1 MQTKYLLTQ
10 FKTISM
16 QKFLIITSR
25 EYLNKITNKTFI
37 LSTFFTPLILVGLV
51 FLIGWF
57 ASVNN
62 DEVNTVSVIDNSGYI
77 FDMLESTKSIKYVEL
92 ENFDLD
98 KAKLISKN
106 KSDFGLLFIENF
118 ESPKEIA
125 ETISFY
131 SEDTPSLSVIGN
143 IESQLEDILT
153 SKNFK
158 IQGIDINKINSNK
171 IYVSLYQETFQGK
184 KTTKADS
191 AVGLIFGLFLAFLLY
206 MLIFAYGGMIMSSVM
221 EEKSSRI
228 IEVIISSVK
237 PFYLISGKI
246 VGTSLAGITQFIV
259 WGLLFYG
266 FSFFI
271 SATFGIS
278 STYDNN
284 ELMLAADSNAISDAS
299 LNMLSSFFNLPLL
312 NILIAFLFYFIG
324 GYLLYSSMFAA
335 VGAAVDNQTDAQQF
349 MLPITIIVI
358 IALYV
363 GIFTAENPD
372 GVVSI
377 IFSMIPFTSPI
388 VMMMRIP
395 NGVPIFEQFISL
407 LILFLTVILII
418 WIAAKIYRIGILMY
432 GKKPSYKDLI
442 KWLKY

>member
-1 MQTKYLLTQ
+1 ME
-10 FKTISM
+10 
-16 QKFLIITSR
+16 KFIIITSR

-37 LSTFFTPLILVGLV
+37 LSTLFTPLILVGLV

-62 DEVNTVSVIDNSGYI
+62 EEVNNVSVVDNTGYI
-77 FDMLESTKSIKYVEL
+77 FDKLESTKSIRYIQLADIDL
-92 ENFDLD
+92 EE
-98 KAKLISKN
+98 AKLISKT
-106 KSDFGLLFIENF
+106 KSDFGLLFIQNLD
-118 ESPKEIA
+118 SPKEIA
-125 ETISFY
+125 QKISFY
-131 SEDTPSLSVIGN
+131 SEDTPSLTVIGN
-143 IESQLEDILT
+143 IESQLENILT
-153 SKNFK
+153 NKNYK
-158 IQGIDINKINSNK
+158 IQGIDIDKINSNK

-191 AVGLIFGLFLAFLLY
+191 VVGLVFGMFLAFLLY
-206 MLIFAYGGMIMSSVM
+206 MLIFAYGGMIMASVI

-228 IEVIISSVK
+228 IEVIVSSVK

-259 WGLLFYG
+259 WAILFYG

-271 SATFGIS
+271 STTFGIT

-284 ELMLAADSNAISDAS
+284 ELMLVADSSAISDAS

-312 NILIAFLFYFIG
+312 NILTAFIFYFIG
-324 GYLLYSSMFAA
+324 GYFLFSSMFAA
-335 VGAAVDNQTDAQQF
+335 IGAAVDNQTDAQQF
-349 MLPITIIVI
+349 MLPITFIVI

-372 GVVSI
+372 GIVSV

-395 NGVPIFEQFISL
+395 NGVPVSEQIISL
-407 LILFLTVILII
+407 LILYLTVILII
-418 WIAAKIYRIGILMY
+418 WLAAKIYRIGILMY

>member
-1 MQTKYLLTQ
+1 MKYLLTQ
-10 FKTISM
+10 LTTISM
-16 QKFLIITSR
+16 EKLLIIISR
-25 EYLNKITNKTFI
+25 EYLNKITSKTFI
-37 LSTFFTPLILVGLV
+37 LSTLFTPLIIVGLI

-62 DEVNTVSVIDNSGYI
+62 DEVNNVSVVDNSGYI
-77 FDMLESTKSIKYVEL
+77 FEKLESTETLKYVEL

-98 KAKLISKN
+98 EAKLISKE
-106 KSDFGLLFIENF
+106 KSDFGLLYIDNF
-118 ESPKEIA
+118 ESPIKIA
-125 ETISFY
+125 EKISFY
-131 SEDTPSLSVIGN
+131 SEDAPSLTIIGN
-143 IESQLEDILT
+143 IETQLENILT
-153 SKNFK
+153 NKNYK

-171 IYVSLYQETFQGK
+171 VYVNIYQETFQGK

-191 AVGLIFGLFLAFLLY
+191 FIGLFLGMILAFLLY
-206 MLIFAYGGMIMSSVM
+206 GLIFAYGGMIMSSVM
-221 EEKSSRI
+221 EEKNSRI

-246 VGTSLAGITQFIV
+246 IGTSLAGITQFIV
-259 WGLLFYG
+259 WGALFWL
-266 FSFFI
+266 FSLFI
-271 SATFGIS
+271 SNTFGITS
-278 STYDNN
+278 AYENSELILSAEST
-284 ELMLAADSNAISDAS
+284 AISSGTLD
-299 LNMLSSFFNLPLL
+299 MLSAFFNLPLV
-312 NILIAFLFYFIG
+312 NILIAFIVYFLG

-335 VGAAVDNQTDAQQF
+335 VGAAVDNQSDAQQF
-349 MLPITIIVI
+349 MLPITFIVI

-372 GVVSI
+372 GIVSQ

-395 NGVPIFEQFISL
+395 NGVPIFEQIVSL

-432 GKKPSYKDLI
+432 GNKPSYKDLI

>member
-1 MQTKYLLTQ
+1 ME
-10 FKTISM
+10 
-16 QKFLIITSR
+16 KFIIITSR

-37 LSTFFTPLILVGLV
+37 LSTLFTPLILVGVV

-57 ASVNN
+57 ASINN
-62 DEVNTVSVIDNSGYI
+62 EEVSNVSVVDNSGYI
-77 FDMLESTKSIKYVEL
+77 FDKLESTESIKYTQL
-92 ENFDLD
+92 ENFDLEE
-98 KAKLISKN
+98 AKLISKT
-106 KSDFGLLFIENF
+106 KSDFGLLYIENL
-118 ESPKEIA
+118 ESPKKIA

-131 SEDTPSLSVIGN
+131 SEDTPSLTVIGN
-143 IESQLEDILT
+143 IESQLENILT
-153 SKNFK
+153 NKNYK

-191 AVGLIFGLFLAFLLY
+191 LVGLFFGMFLALVLY
-206 MLIFAYGGMIMSSVM
+206 MLIFAYGGMIMASVI

-228 IEVIISSVK
+228 IEVIVSSVK

-246 VGTSLAGITQFIV
+246 VGTSLAGISQFVV
-259 WGLLFYG
+259 WAILFYG
-266 FSFFI
+266 FSFLI
-271 SATFGIS
+271 SSIFGIT

-284 ELMLAADSNAISDAS
+284 EFMLAAESSAISEAS
-299 LNMLSSFFNLPLL
+299 LNILSSFFNLPLV
-312 NILIAFLFYFIG
+312 NILIAFIFYFIG
-324 GYLLYSSMFAA
+324 GYFLFSSMFAA
-335 VGAAVDNQTDAQQF
+335 IGAAVDNQTDAQQF
-349 MLPITIIVI
+349 MLPITFIVI

-363 GIFTAENPD
+363 GMFTAENPD
-372 GVVSI
+372 GVVSV

-395 NGVPIFEQFISL
+395 NGVPIFEQIISL
-407 LILFLTVILII
+407 LILYITVILII

>member
-1 MQTKYLLTQ
+1 ME
-10 FKTISM
+10 
-16 QKFLIITSR
+16 KFLIITSR

-37 LSTFFTPLILVGLV
+37 LSTLFTPLILVGLV

-62 DEVNTVSVIDNSGYI
+62 DGVNTISVVDNSEYI
-77 FDMLESTKSIKYVEL
+77 FDELESTESLKYVKL

-98 KAKLISKN
+98 EAKLISKT

-131 SEDTPSLSVIGN
+131 SEDTPSLTVIGN
-143 IESQLEDILT
+143 IENQLENILT
-153 SKNFK
+153 NKNYN

-191 AVGLIFGLFLAFLLY
+191 AVGFIFGMFLAFLLY
-206 MLIFAYGGMIMSSVM
+206 MLIFAYGGMIMSSVI

-228 IEVIISSVK
+228 IEVIVSSVK

-246 VGTSLAGITQFIV
+246 VGTSLAGITQFLA
-259 WGLLFYG
+259 WGILFYG

-271 SATFGIS
+271 STTFGIT

-284 ELMLAADSNAISDAS
+284 EFMLAAESSAISDAS
-299 LNMLSSFFNLPLL
+299 LNMLSSFFNLPLV
-312 NILIAFLFYFIG
+312 NILIAFIFYFIG

-349 MLPITIIVI
+349 MLPITLIVI

-372 GVVSI
+372 GIVSL

-395 NGVPIFEQFISL
+395 NGVPILEQVVSL

-432 GKKPSYKDLI
+432 GKKPSYKELI

>member
-1 MQTKYLLTQ
+1 ME
-10 FKTISM
+10 
-16 QKFLIITSR
+16 KFLIITSR

-37 LSTFFTPLILVGLV
+37 LSTLFTPIILVGLV

-62 DEVNTVSVIDNSGYI
+62 DGVNTISVVDNSGYI
-77 FDMLESTKSIKYVEL
+77 FDELESTESIKYVKL

-98 KAKLISKN
+98 EAKLISKT

-131 SEDTPSLSVIGN
+131 SEDTPSLTVIGN
-143 IESQLEDILT
+143 IENQLENILT
-153 SKNFK
+153 NKNYN

-191 AVGLIFGLFLAFLLY
+191 AVGFIFGMFLAFLLY
-206 MLIFAYGGMIMSSVM
+206 MLIFAYGGMIMSSVI

-228 IEVIISSVK
+228 IEVIVSSVK

-246 VGTSLAGITQFIV
+246 VGTSLAGITQFLA
-259 WGLLFYG
+259 WGILFYG

-271 SATFGIS
+271 STTFGIT

-284 ELMLAADSNAISDAS
+284 EFMLAAESSAISDAS

-312 NILIAFLFYFIG
+312 NILIAFIFYFIG

-349 MLPITIIVI
+349 MLPITLIVI

-372 GVVSI
+372 GIVSV

-395 NGVPIFEQFISL
+395 NGVPILEQVVSL

-432 GKKPSYKDLI
+432 GKKPSYKELI

>member
-1 MQTKYLLTQ
+1 ME
-10 FKTISM
+10 
-16 QKFLIITSR
+16 KFIIITSR

-37 LSTFFTPLILVGLV
+37 LSTLFTPLILVGVV

-57 ASVNN
+57 ASINN
-62 DEVNTVSVIDNSGYI
+62 EEVSNVSVVDNSGYI
-77 FDMLESTKSIKYVEL
+77 FDKLESTESIKYTQL
-92 ENFDLD
+92 ENFDLEE
-98 KAKLISKN
+98 AKLISKT
-106 KSDFGLLFIENF
+106 KSDFGLLYIEKL
-118 ESPKEIA
+118 ESPKKIA

-131 SEDTPSLSVIGN
+131 SEDTPSLTVIGN
-143 IESQLEDILT
+143 IESQLENILT
-153 SKNFK
+153 NKNYK
-158 IQGIDINKINSNK
+158 IQGIDINKINDNK
-171 IYVSLYQETFQGK
+171 IFVSLYQETFQGK

-191 AVGLIFGLFLAFLLY
+191 FVGLLFGMFLAFLLY
-206 MLIFAYGGMIMSSVM
+206 MLIFAYGGMIMASVI

-228 IEVIISSVK
+228 IEVIVSSVK

-246 VGTSLAGITQFIV
+246 VGTSLAGISQFIV
-259 WGLLFYG
+259 WAILFYG
-266 FSFFI
+266 FSFLI
-271 SATFGIS
+271 STTFGIT

-284 ELMLAADSNAISDAS
+284 EFMLAAESNAISEAS
-299 LNMLSSFFNLPLL
+299 LNMLSAFFNLPLV
-312 NILIAFLFYFIG
+312 NILIAFIFYFIG
-324 GYLLYSSMFAA
+324 GYFLFSSMFAA
-335 VGAAVDNQTDAQQF
+335 IGAAVDNQTDAQQF
-349 MLPITIIVI
+349 MLPITFIVI

-372 GVVSI
+372 GVVSV

-395 NGVPIFEQFISL
+395 NGVPISEQIISL
-407 LILFLTVILII
+407 LILYLTVIFII

>member
-1 MQTKYLLTQ
+1 ME
-10 FKTISM
+10 
-16 QKFLIITSR
+16 KFLIITSR

-37 LSTFFTPLILVGLV
+37 LSTLFTPLILVGLV

-62 DEVNTVSVIDNSGYI
+62 DGVNTISVVDNSEYI
-77 FDMLESTKSIKYVEL
+77 FDELESTESLKYVKL

-98 KAKLISKN
+98 EAKLISKT
-106 KSDFGLLFIENF
+106 KSDFGLLYIENF

-131 SEDTPSLSVIGN
+131 SEDTPSLTVIGN
-143 IESQLEDILT
+143 IENQLENILT
-153 SKNFK
+153 HKNYN

-191 AVGLIFGLFLAFLLY
+191 AVGFIFGMFLAFLLY
-206 MLIFAYGGMIMSSVM
+206 MLIFAYGGMIMSSVI

-228 IEVIISSVK
+228 IEVIVSSVK

-246 VGTSLAGITQFIV
+246 VGTSLAGITQFLA
-259 WGLLFYG
+259 WGILFYG

-271 SATFGIS
+271 STTFGIT

-284 ELMLAADSNAISDAS
+284 EFMLAAESSAISDAS
-299 LNMLSSFFNLPLL
+299 LNMLSSFFNLPLV
-312 NILIAFLFYFIG
+312 NILIAFIFYFIG

-349 MLPITIIVI
+349 MLPITLIVI

-372 GVVSI
+372 GIVSV

-395 NGVPIFEQFISL
+395 NGVPILEQVVSL

-432 GKKPSYKDLI
+432 GKKPSYKELI